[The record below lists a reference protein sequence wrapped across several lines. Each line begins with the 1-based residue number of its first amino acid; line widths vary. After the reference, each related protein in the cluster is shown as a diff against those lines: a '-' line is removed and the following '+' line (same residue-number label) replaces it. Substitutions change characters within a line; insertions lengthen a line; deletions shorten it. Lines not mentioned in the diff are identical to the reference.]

1 LREAMPPK
9 GERRR
14 SQIVNTAKQMFIE
27 KGFQSTHIGQVCE
40 KLNIARGTVYQYF
53 QNKKEILFA
62 ILDVVLEKVED
73 IFDKDDFND
82 FFSSN
87 PSQNLILEF
96 TNKRLSSCISVML
109 GEPIVIKL
117 IFKDIVGVDDE
128 VNERVGKAI
137 SFIEKLVAQE
147 IDELMKKGI
156 YKAGLDS
163 KITASMIVGG
173 VLLVVYEYGRKK
185 QDVLDSHLISTMA
198 MNYLHGVLS

>member
-1 LREAMPPK
+1 MPPK

-14 SQIVNTAKQMFIE
+14 TQIVNTAKQMFID

-62 ILDVVLEKVED
+62 IMDVVLEKVED
-73 IFDKDDFND
+73 IFDLDDFNE

-96 TNKRLSSCISVML
+96 INKRLSSCISVLL

-117 IFKDIVGVDDE
+117 IFKEIIGVDEE
-128 VNERVGKAI
+128 VNDRVNKAI
-137 SFIEKLVAQE
+137 AAMEKLVALE
-147 IDELMKKGI
+147 VEELMKKGI
-156 YKAGLDS
+156 YKNTLDP
-163 KITASMIVGG
+163 KITATMIVGG
-173 VLLVVYEYGRKK
+173 VLLVVYEYGKMK
-185 QDVLDSHLISTMA
+185 QDVLDTNLITNMA
-198 MNYLHGVLS
+198 MNYLHGVLK